1 MYNVRMSKLIKWDG
15 YLEKEQLLKLEGYK
29 KRNLIKGSTAYH
41 VRQAIDIYLE
51 RLKAQFKES

>member
-1 MYNVRMSKLIKWDG
+1 MSKLIKWDG